1 MFMKVKD
8 IFELIQGN
16 SFELMDMSKSEKAN
30 INFVS
35 RASTHNGVT
44 GVVDILPHCE
54 PFQAGLL
61 TVALSGNGVCST
73 FVQTKPFYTAY
84 HVMVLKPKKH
94 MTFNEKMYYALCI
107 KRNAYRY
114 AWGRQANKTLK
125 NLELPDILP
134 DYVNEIKVSPISTVN
149 TALECSLDP
158 TSWKEFQL
166 TDLFEIER
174 GTRLTKENRLVGE
187 IPLITAGFQNE
198 GIAEYIYTDENK
210 LYYDKITIDMFGNA
224 FYRSYEFYCDDNI
237 LVLNCKIPINKY
249 AKLFLSTIIKA
260 DAYRYSYGRQ
270 YRQKDCRNHVIKLP
284 VLSDGSPDFL
294 YMEKYIKSLRYG
306 DRV

>member
-1 MFMKVKD
+1 MKVKD

-16 SFELMDMSKSEKAN
+16 SFELMDMSKSENAN

-35 RASTHNGVT
+35 RTSSHNGVT
-44 GVVDILPHCE
+44 GVVDIIPYCE
-54 PFQAGLL
+54 PFEAGLL

-84 HVMVLKPKKH
+84 HVMVLKPKMT

-125 NLELPDILP
+125 NLELPDVVP
-134 DYVNEIKVSPISTVN
+134 DYVNKINISPIITKN
-149 TALECSLDP
+149 TTKENSID
-158 TSWKEFQL
+158 TTNWKEFKL

-174 GTRLTKENRLVGE
+174 GTRLTKENRSVGN

-198 GIAEYIYTDENK
+198 GIADYIYTEENK
-210 LYYDKITIDMFGNA
+210 LFYDKITIDMFGNA

-237 LVLNCKIPINKY
+237 LVLNCKFPLNKY
-249 AKLFLSTIIKA
+249 AKIFLTTIIKV

-270 YRQKDCRNHVIKLP
+270 YRQKDCRNHIINLP
-284 VLSDGSPDFL
+284 VQSNGAPDFL
-294 YMEKYIKSLRYG
+294 YMENYIKSLPYG
-306 DRV
+306 DRI